1 MRESKRER
9 VIRSSASAHD
19 GYNDDGHGDAAPY
32 GHIFRIICVWL
43 ISDKATAEM
52 AEHE

>member
-19 GYNDDGHGDAAPY
+19 GYNDDGHGDAPPY

-43 ISDKATAEM
+43 ISDRATADDRT
-52 AEHE
+52 